1 MGNYLIICEKGETKV
16 RVYHYDD
23 KSLDKVKES
32 KRIVKAQIDEVK
44 KQWQEKQ
51 SEMDNPEEYQSH
63 KKHQTPGAANPD
75 EDAKSDQAEI
85 GNQSD
90 HDDKQYYDDESE
102 N

>member
-1 MGNYLIICEKGETKV
+1 MTFSQLIIPVTVNNIINFGSDPNKDKVIGQLLSRLLVYFMGNYLIICEKGETKV

-51 SEMDNPEEYQSH
+51 SEMDNPEEY
-63 KKHQTPGAANPD
+63 
-75 EDAKSDQAEI
+75 
-85 GNQSD
+85 
-90 HDDKQYYDDESE
+90 
-102 N
+102 